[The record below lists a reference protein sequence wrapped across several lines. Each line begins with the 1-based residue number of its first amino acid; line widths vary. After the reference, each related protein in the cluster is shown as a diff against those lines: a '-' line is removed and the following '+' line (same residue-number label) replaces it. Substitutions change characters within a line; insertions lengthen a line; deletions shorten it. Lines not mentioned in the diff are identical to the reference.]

1 VNATS
6 SQYYRELRRREGRV
20 DEWMGEVGGVG
31 EVGEVGGVGE
41 VGEVGGV
48 GEVGEGH

>member
-1 VNATS
+1 MLRVANIN
-6 SQYYRELRRREGRV
+6 RELRRREGRV

-41 VGEVGGV
+41 VGKWVG
-48 GEVGEGH
+48 